1 MNFYSG
7 QNYVI
12 DESIGYLI
20 KKAQMAL
27 HRTIDSKMS
36 ELDLTA
42 MQWAPLLFIS
52 LAKTSSTAADLSR
65 CLGVETS
72 SMTRMLDR
80 LEGKGLLTRKRSED
94 DRRVIFLELTEEG
107 QRLVSEVPFLIADS
121 LNHHLRGFTKEE
133 VDSFKS
139 MLRRITENAGD

>member
-20 KKAQMAL
+20 KKAQVAL
-27 HRTIDSKMS
+27 HRTIDGKMS
-36 ELDLTA
+36 ALDLTA

-52 LAKTSSTAADLSR
+52 LAKTSITAADLSR

-80 LEGKGLLTRKRSED
+80 LEGKGLLTRKRSEE
-94 DRRVIFLELTEEG
+94 DRRVIFIALTEEG
-107 QRLVSEVPFLIADS
+107 RDLVSKVPFLIADS
-121 LNHHLRGFTKEE
+121 LNHHLRGFNQQE
-133 VDSFKS
+133 VDTFKS
-139 MLRRITENAGD
+139 MLRRITDNAGD